1 MLLICCMAMSTIG
14 SSFAAASNGQTADNI
29 VNPNSNIEN
38 TINNQN
44 PVENLQNNSTNTQN
58 TIQNTSSANQTTTD
72 TASEA
77 STTQTQQST
86 QSTPITSLNSQNTV
100 NTETNAQSTAPAVNV
115 TNQDSVSSNTNT
127 VSNQV
132 STQDTINISEEQ
144 AAAGDSYTNVHGIWI
159 KAEDAGNITLSELKS
174 ANITDIFVKTNLISS
189 PTYKSVLTTII
200 GKLQNS
206 GIRIH
211 AWITCFKDANGNWI
225 DPANATQRTFLLNGI
240 TDILS
245 YSVNGYGVD
254 GIHLDYV
261 RYSGVGDNAA
271 YDNPNAT
278 ATITSF
284 ISQVKQLIIS
294 KKPKTALSA
303 SVMPEGANNAYYY
316 GQDYGQLAKYLD
328 FIVPMIYKGNYGQN
342 TTWIGTTTKYIA
354 DHAIDANG
362 IKIPVIAG
370 LQTYVSDY
378 DTTIL
383 NSNEL
388 NQDIKSATNNGAS
401 GYVLFR
407 YGMISQDF
415 LKPPSFTLSQI
426 KDAAAKVKAFIETN
440 KILPNFVTIG
450 TTQVKMSDF
459 LKLMTTSVLQLNSG
473 KTTPIVLQNVF
484 APTNSTGSF
493 TSGNINKAGYLDIAN
508 RINSYINTNGLAPN
522 YATTTLGK
530 IPYESLVYM
539 YTKILNF
546 SKTNNYLPNYVSMNP
561 TMKIASPKV
570 STPLTTTFSLDQIK
584 KAATS
589 VKTYIESNQALPSY
603 VTIGTEQVK
612 MTDFLRLLLIGTI
625 EVNEGSK
632 APISL
637 KTVNAST
644 TPSENITAGNI
655 TKTDYVDL
663 AERIK
668 AFIDANGKI
677 PNHATTP
684 LGEMKF
690 ESLVYMFSKILN
702 FYNTNNALPSYVS
715 MKSWSNVTK
724 SNDMVVPAELQ
735 QYLAATA
742 NCQVTNS
749 QIKALAASITSGKTS
764 SYAKAVAIFN
774 WVRDNIGYSFYYN
787 TKYGAVGTLNA
798 RTGNCV
804 DTSHLLIALSRAAG
818 LPAKYVHGTCQFS
831 SGSWY
836 GHVWARIWV
845 DGTWYAA
852 DATSSR
858 NTFGVVNNW
867 NTATYTLKGTYA
879 SLPF

>member
-1 MLLICCMAMSTIG
+1 MAMSTLG

-29 VNPNSNIEN
+29 VNTNSNIEN

-44 PVENLQNNSTNTQN
+44 PVENLQNNSTDTQDPSN
-58 TIQNTSSANQTTTD
+58 NNQLDTN
-72 TASEA
+72 TASEISTTQKSTDIT
-77 STTQTQQST
+77 STTQT
-86 QSTPITSLNSQNTV
+86 TSGTSQNSE
-100 NTETNAQSTAPAVNV
+100 NTETNPQNTAGAVNV
-115 TNQDSVSSNTNT
+115 TNQNSTSSNINT
-127 VSNQV
+127 ASNQI
-132 STQDTINISEEQ
+132 STENTTYTSEEQ
-144 AAAGDSYTNVHGIWI
+144 AAAGDNYTNVRGIWI
-159 KAEDAGNITLSELKS
+159 KAEDVGNITLSELKS
-174 ANITDIFVKTNLISS
+174 ANITDVFVKTNLISS
-189 PTYKSVLTTII
+189 PTYKSVLTTIM

-225 DPANATQRTFLLNGI
+225 NPANATQRTFLLNGI
-240 TDILS
+240 ADILS
-245 YSVNGYGVD
+245 FSVNGYGVD

-271 YDNPNAT
+271 YKYSNST

-284 ISQVKQLIIS
+284 VSQVKQLIIS

-328 FIVPMIYKGNYGQN
+328 FLVPMIYKGNYGQN
-342 TTWIGTTTKYIA
+342 TTWIGTTTKYIV
-354 DHAIDANG
+354 DHAVNANG
-362 IKIPVIAG
+362 VKIPVIAG
-370 LQTYVSDY
+370 LQTYISDY
-378 DTTIL
+378 DTSLLT
-383 NSNEL
+383 SDEL
-388 NQDIKSATNNGAS
+388 NQDIKAAINNGAS
-401 GYVLFR
+401 GYSLFR

-426 KDAAAKVKAFIETN
+426 KDAAARVKTFIETN
-440 KILPNFVTIG
+440 KMLPNYVTIG

-459 LKLMTTSVLQLNSG
+459 LKLMTTSVIQLNSG
-473 KTTPIVLQNVF
+473 KTTAITLQNVF
-484 APTNSTGSF
+484 VPTNSTGSF
-493 TSGNINKAGYLDIAN
+493 NTGNINKAGYLDIAN
-508 RINSYINTNGLAPN
+508 RLNSYINTNGLAPN

-539 YTKILNF
+539 YAKILNF
-546 SKTNNYLPNYVSMNP
+546 SKTNNYLPNYVSMSS

-570 STPLTTTFSLDQIK
+570 STISTTTFSLDQIK

-589 VKTYIESNQALPSY
+589 VKTYIDTNKALPNY
-603 VTIGTEQVK
+603 VTVGTEQVK
-612 MTDFLRLLLIGTI
+612 ITDFLRLLLIGTI
-625 EVNEGSK
+625 EISEGSK

-637 KTVNAST
+637 KTVNASA
-644 TPSENITAGNI
+644 TPSENITNGTI
-655 TKTDYVDL
+655 DETGYIDL
-663 AERIK
+663 AKRVK
-668 AFIDANGKI
+668 AFIDVNGAI
-677 PNHATTP
+677 PNHATTT

-690 ESLVYMFSKILN
+690 ESLVYTFSKILS
-702 FYNTNNALPSYVS
+702 FYNTNNRLPSYVS
-715 MKSWSNVTK
+715 VEPWSKVST
-724 SNDMVVPAELQ
+724 SSMQVPDELLK
-735 QYLAATA
+735 YLAATS
-742 NCQVTNS
+742 NCQVNDPK
-749 QIKALAASITSGKTS
+749 IKALAASITSGKTTA
-764 SYAKAVAIFN
+764 YDKAVAIFN

-787 TKYGAVGTLNA
+787 TKYGALGTLNSKTA
-798 RTGNCV
+798 NCV

-818 LPAKYVHGTCQFS
+818 LPAMYVHGTCQFT

-845 DGTWYAA
+845 DGKWYAA

>member
-14 SSFAAASNGQTADNI
+14 SSFAAASSGQTADNI
-29 VNPNSNIEN
+29 VNTNSNIEN

-44 PVENLQNNSTNTQN
+44 PVENLQNNSTDTQDTLNT
-58 TIQNTSSANQTTTD
+58 NQTITD
-72 TASEA
+72 TASET
-77 STTQTQQST
+77 SVTQQST
-86 QSTPITSLNSQNTV
+86 QSTSNTYLNSQNPV
-100 NTETNAQSTAPAVNV
+100 NTETNTQNTAGAVNV
-115 TNQDSVSSNTNT
+115 TTENSVNSDSNT
-127 VSNQV
+127 VSNQI
-132 STQDTINISEEQ
+132 STNISEEQ
-144 AAAGDSYTNVHGIWI
+144 AAAGDNYTNVRGIWI
-159 KAEDAGNITLSELKS
+159 KAEDVGNISLSELKS
-174 ANITDIFVKTNLISS
+174 ANITDVFVKTNLISS

-225 DPANATQRTFLLNGI
+225 DPSNATQRTFLLNGI

-245 YSVNGYGVD
+245 FSVNGYGVD

-271 YDNPNAT
+271 YNYSNAT
-278 ATITSF
+278 TTITSF

-328 FIVPMIYKGNYGQN
+328 FLVPMIYKGNYGQN
-342 TTWIGTTTKYIA
+342 STWIGTTTKYIV
-354 DHAIDANG
+354 DHAVNANG

-370 LQTYVSDY
+370 LQTYISDY
-378 DTTIL
+378 DTSLITAD
-383 NSNEL
+383 EL
-388 NQDIKSATNNGAS
+388 NQDIKSATDNGAS

-426 KDAAAKVKAFIETN
+426 KDAAARVKAFIETN
-440 KILPNFVTIG
+440 KMLPNFVTIG
-450 TTQVKMSDF
+450 TTPVKMSDF
-459 LKLMTTSVLQLNSG
+459 LKLMTTSVIQLNSG
-473 KTTPIVLQNVF
+473 KTTAITLQNVF
-484 APTNSTGSF
+484 SPTNSTGSF
-493 TSGNINKAGYLDIAN
+493 KAGNINKAGYLDIAN
-508 RINSYINTNGLAPN
+508 RINSYIKANGLAPN
-522 YATTTLGK
+522 YATTNLGK

-546 SKTNNYLPNYVSMNP
+546 SKTNNYLPSYVSMSP

-570 STPLTTTFSLDQIK
+570 STISTTTFSLDQIK

-589 VKTYIESNQALPSY
+589 VKTYIDTNKALPNY
-603 VTIGTEQVK
+603 LTVGTEQVK
-612 MTDFLRLLLIGTI
+612 ITDFLRLLLIGTI
-625 EVNEGSK
+625 EINEGSK

-637 KTVNAST
+637 KTVNASA
-644 TPSENITAGNI
+644 TPIENITNGTI
-655 TKTDYVDL
+655 DETGYIDL
-663 AERIK
+663 AKRVK
-668 AFIDANGKI
+668 AFIDANGAI
-677 PNHATTP
+677 PNHATTT

-690 ESLVYMFSKILN
+690 ESLVYTFSKILN
-702 FYNTNNALPSYVS
+702 FYDTNSRLPSYVS
-715 MKSWSNVTK
+715 VDPWSKVST
-724 SNDMVVPAELQ
+724 SSMQVPDELLK
-735 QYLAATA
+735 YLAATT
-742 NCQVTNS
+742 NCQVNDPK
-749 QIKALAASITSGKTS
+749 IKALAASITAGKTTA
-764 SYAKAVAIFN
+764 YAKAVAIFN

-798 RTGNCV
+798 KTGNCV

-818 LPAKYVHGTCQFS
+818 LPAMYVHGTCQFT

-845 DGTWYAA
+845 DGKWYAA